1 MLLGR
6 LMAKGDQMVEKRS
19 CSCWG
24 PFVAGLLLGSII
36 QGALTLLARCKME
49 NECLWCEEDEEC
61 EECQEHEEE
70 KE

>member
-6 LMAKGDQMVEKRS
+6 LMAKGDQTVEKRS
-19 CSCWG
+19 CSCW
-24 PFVAGLLLGSII
+24 VRLLLDSCSAHNSS
-36 QGALTLLARCKME
+36 ALTLLARCKME

>member
-1 MLLGR
+1 LLG
-6 LMAKGDQMVEKRS
+6 A
-19 CSCWG
+19 
-24 PFVAGLLLGSII
+24 II